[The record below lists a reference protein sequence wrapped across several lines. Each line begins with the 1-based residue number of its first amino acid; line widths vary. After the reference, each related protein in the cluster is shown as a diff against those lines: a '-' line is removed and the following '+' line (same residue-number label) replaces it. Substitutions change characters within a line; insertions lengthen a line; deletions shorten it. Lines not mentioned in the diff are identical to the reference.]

1 MKTSPAFAAVLLASV
16 LLASG
21 CASRITASGGRET
34 TVLGGA
40 VTVATQ
46 SFQPVT
52 PVTIDTDMS
61 KLASNGDP
69 SGTKVSLL
77 WGVLT
82 FHNY

>member
-1 MKTSPAFAAVLLASV
+1 MKISPAFAAVLLASV
-16 LLASG
+16 LLTSG

-52 PVTIDTDMS
+52 PATIDTDMS